1 MSTTASRTTSP
12 VAGSR
17 SASPNTAV
25 GATATR
31 LSRAYMERRPGFPR
45 APLFMEALSALS
57 RAPLV
62 EIQPRSASG
71 YPSPGRIQRPLLTS
85 PHGGEGLLSYTFAA
99 SERAVDGPV
108 RAEHG
113 RQLPAARNDRA
124 RDVQPLRP
132 RPSETARIPGR
143 RRHRGLPRLPAGS
156 SRRRGRDPL
165 SRRRAPVPAEGPRG
179 LPPVPLH
186 RRGGVR

>member
-17 SASPNTAV
+17 SASPKTAI

-62 EIQPRSASG
+62 EIEPRLPSG
-71 YPSPGRIQRPLLTS
+71 YPSSTRIRRPLLASPHGGEGLLPWPPRTAGRRGAPPLAS
-85 PHGGEGLLSYTFAA
+85 PHGGEGLLSYT
-99 SERAVDGPV
+99 
-108 RAEHG
+108 
-113 RQLPAARNDRA
+113 
-124 RDVQPLRP
+124 
-132 RPSETARIPGR
+132 
-143 RRHRGLPRLPAGS
+143 
-156 SRRRGRDPL
+156 
-165 SRRRAPVPAEGPRG
+165 
-179 LPPVPLH
+179 
-186 RRGGVR
+186 